1 MNRMSFRHFEK
12 KGGLFRRI
20 ESKGSTLSLA
30 LGRASEGTER
40 VSVKCASALAAR
52 RLADTWSRWA
62 LEAGFAE
69 IPLEE
74 GTPGVLFFLSQPR
87 GPGRVRDDEG
97 KNVYFEP
104 EAAASVAKLAQ
115 GQRVLLQGV
124 RERAKLRV
132 EWMFGSRLAAEK
144 LVGFQATPWNK
155 YKQLP
160 DPSAKIRAALAK
172 LAGPRLEGWHVA
184 APALPKK
191 VAVGTLI
198 FAYEKGVHRFLG
210 REPGDDEDLVHTEP
224 VLTSKLTRQ
233 SGPPQIQVV
242 KFCAPLPEKFRREAE
257 KRFGLGV
264 TSTVP

>member
-1 MNRMSFRHFEK
+1 M
-12 KGGLFRRI
+12 
-20 ESKGSTLSLA
+20 SLA
-30 LGRASEGTER
+30 LGRASEGMER
-40 VSVKCASALAAR
+40 ISVKCASALAAR
-52 RLADTWSRWA
+52 RLADTWARWA

-69 IPLEE
+69 IPLED
-74 GTPGVLFFLSQPR
+74 GTPGIIFFLSQPS

-104 EAAASVAKLAQ
+104 DAARGIAKLAQ

-124 RERAKLRV
+124 RSQPRLRV
-132 EWMFGSRLAAEK
+132 EWMFGSK
-144 LVGFQATPWNK
+144 LVAKSVLPFPAVSWSK

-160 DPSAKIRAALAK
+160 DPSAKVRAKLAK
-172 LAGPRLEGWHVA
+172 LAGERLEGWHVD

-210 REPGDDEDLVHTEP
+210 REPGGDEDLVHTEP

-242 KFCAPLPEKFRREAE
+242 RFCAPLPEKFQRSAE
-257 KRFGLGV
+257 SVFGL
-264 TSTVP
+264 